1 MRENGIHTIIKLRR
15 KWQIINFA
23 EIFLFALGLS
33 LLIFFVF
40 KSMIWAAAIFLI
52 SSIIFSVVRKPWK
65 IGTDRV
71 CRLIDHQIEETEY
84 SSSLLLRENRDLTSI
99 AQLQKEII
107 HDKLISQVDKI
118 KIDNRLVSGFLWLC
132 SCGILGYSFNY
143 FVQRPLNPDKLST
156 EQIVQIDSVNALNKM
171 PYIQKQ
177 EVIIDFPDYSRQKNR
192 KTNDLNIKAIEG
204 SKITWTLQFDQE
216 IDSLFIEVSGEKL
229 SINGKNRSYNRSLI
243 LNVSGFYNF
252 KYFKQGEVVVSEIY
266 SLEAVMDKGPR
277 IEISGLDSFRSF
289 EVSDKK
295 ELTLSAKI
303 TDDFGVS
310 DAEIIATVTKGK
322 GESVKFREER
332 LGFDNKIK
340 RGNTNLDLS
349 KKIDL
354 DKLGLSS
361 GDELYF
367 YIQARDIKSP
377 EPNYARSE
385 TFFAVITDTI
395 RDEFA
400 VEANLGVDLMPD
412 YFRSQRQIII
422 DTEKLI
428 KQRKSLNRKDFESK
442 SNELGFD
449 QKSLRLKYGEFMG
462 DESETFG
469 AVVEDEEHEE
479 EEHNALEEYTH
490 DHDGANEQ
498 NLVPDHEHE
507 EGEEEDPLEAFVHH
521 HDDPEEA
528 TLFTQSLKS
537 MLRQAMTEMWDAE
550 LYLRLYDP
558 EKSLPY
564 QYKALRLIQEIK
576 NSARIYVHRIG
587 FDPPPIK
594 EENRLSGDLKEVK
607 SYSKTEDLSREEEDI
622 FIKKAINRL
631 EELRVRSTILTDNDK
646 VLFEE
651 AGRELAQKAIDHPG
665 KYLHTL
671 QGLKTMTIEN
681 DIERS
686 LLTEVQSGLYAALTT
701 SNPELGRSE
710 RFSNEIDRLLMK
722 QLSKNGE

>member
-1 MRENGIHTIIKLRR
+1 MSKNGIHTIRKLRR

-23 EIFLFALGLS
+23 EIFLFAFGLS

-40 KSMIWAAAIFLI
+40 KNIHWAAATFLI
-52 SSIIFSVVRKPWK
+52 FFIIFSILIKPWK
-65 IGTDRV
+65 IDSDRV
-71 CRLIDHQIEETEY
+71 CRLIDHQIKEIEY
-84 SSSLLLRENRDLTSI
+84 SSSLLLLENRDLSPV

-107 HDKLISQVDKI
+107 NHKLLSQVYKI
-118 KIDNRLVSGFLWLC
+118 KIENRLFSGLLWLFLC
-132 SCGILGYSFNY
+132 VIFGYSIHY
-143 FVQRPLNPDKLST
+143 FVLRPLNPDKFSG
-156 EQIVQIDSVNALNKM
+156 EQIVQFDSIKAQNKM
-171 PYIQKQ
+171 PFIERQ
-177 EVIIDFPDYSRQKNR
+177 EVFIDFPDYSRQKSQT
-192 KTNDLNIKAIEG
+192 TNELNIKATEG

-216 IDSLFIEVSGEKL
+216 IDSLFMEVSGEKL
-229 SINGKNRSYNRSLI
+229 SINGKNGSFSKSLL

-252 KYFKQGEVVVSEIY
+252 KYFTQGQVVISEIY
-266 SLEAVMDKGPR
+266 SLEAVMDKAPL
-277 IEISGLDSFRSF
+277 IEISGLDSFTSF

-295 ELTLSAKI
+295 ELTINAKI

-332 LGFDNKIK
+332 LGFDNKIN
-340 RGNTNLDLS
+340 RGNKQLDLS
-349 KKIDL
+349 KKIVL

-367 YIQARDIKSP
+367 YVEARDVKSP
-377 EPNYARSE
+377 DPNYVRSE
-385 TFFAVITDTI
+385 TFFAVIKDTI

-428 KQRKSLNRKDFESK
+428 KQRKSLNRKDFEFK

-469 AVVEDEEHEE
+469 GVVEEEDHED

-507 EGEEEDPLEAFVHH
+507 EGEEEDPLEAFVHN

-558 EKSLPY
+558 QKSLPY
-564 QYKALRLIQEIK
+564 QYKALKLIQEIK

-594 EENRLSGDLKEVK
+594 EENRLSGDLKEVN
-607 SYSKTEDLSREEEDI
+607 SYSKNEYLSREEEDV

-631 EELRVRSTILTDNDK
+631 EELRVHNAILTDNDK

-651 AGRELAQKAIDHPG
+651 AGRELAQKAIENPG
-665 KYLHTL
+665 KYLNTL
-671 QGLKTMTIEN
+671 QGLKTITIEN
-681 DIERS
+681 DLEKS
-686 LLTEVQSGLYAALTT
+686 LLTEVQAGLYKALTK

-710 RFSNEIDRLLMK
+710 RFLNEIDMLLIK
-722 QLSKNGE
+722 QLNKNAE